1 MDQEN
6 FALKNGERL
15 SAFRGKYLVVNMSFY
30 HQTIFP
36 EHPFD
41 YSLWYKDKCFLQS
54 AHMFQPTGLAAI
66 PISGSSIG
74 KVITCR
80 RGDINIW
87 DRINTISLSIVFNID
102 SYFRL

>member
-30 HQTIFP
+30 HQTILILNI
-36 EHPFD
+36 HLIRVCD
-41 YSLWYKDKCFLQS
+41 IKINVFLQS

-87 DRINTISLSIVFNID
+87 DRINTIINCI
-102 SYFRL
+102 